1 MKFYIIVLFF
11 CFSIH
16 LSADE
21 NIIVDFFSSENIE
34 DKDISKKKELAYKL
48 IQQNQFTDAY
58 DIVDELI
65 VYYED
70 GDDYINLGYYN
81 YQMSN
86 IYAGIYDFSKSI
98 EYNLKASELLK
109 SDKQYYFMSQIAL
122 ADSYYNYDKFD
133 ESIDIL
139 NQLNTFN
146 EYKTP
151 KIYNLLGL
159 NYERLEQYDTA
170 NEYYNKGLTL
180 ESSDDLIKNKARNLM
195 FMGNYTNAR
204 IYLNKLKLKL
214 NDLNSE
220 EVFKYHLYS
229 GELYLKSNKLLKAK
243 EELQKCLNIKDV
255 NPYKRMEAYSFL
267 ISTLD
272 RIGDKSASVK
282 YSDKRTLLF
291 HSIIESRNKSVV
303 EFAEKVN
310 KADKEKLIALHEYEE
325 LVSYI
330 IFSIIILVT
339 LIALFFAIKHYRN
352 KNNILSENIHEKEL
366 IQTATNTIVE
376 DKLRNIVQ
384 DLTIEFVTDPDLS
397 DKEELHEKFDSLI
410 TELNSIKSINLN

>member
-1 MKFYIIVLFF
+1 MKFYIIFLFF

-34 DKDISKKKELAYKL
+34 DKDISKKKDLAYKL
-48 IQQNQFTDAY
+48 IQLNQFTEAY
-58 DIVDELI
+58 NIVTELI
-65 VYYED
+65 EFYKEK
-70 GDDYINLGYYN
+70 DDDLKLGYYY

-86 IYAGIYDFSKSI
+86 IYAGIYDLSKSI
-98 EYNLKASELLK
+98 EFNLKASELLK
-109 SDKQYYFMSQIAL
+109 SNKQYYFMSQLAL

-139 NQLNTFN
+139 NQLNTSN
-146 EYKTP
+146 EYNSP
-151 KIYNLLGL
+151 EVYNLLGL
-159 NYERLEQYDTA
+159 NYERLKQYNTA
-170 NEYYNKGLTL
+170 NEYYDKGL
-180 ESSDDLIKNKARNLM
+180 DLSFSNNLIVNKARNLM
-195 FMGNYTNAR
+195 FMKDYRGA
-204 IYLNKLKLKL
+204 
-214 NDLNSE
+214 
-220 EVFKYHLYS
+220 
-229 GELYLKSNKLLKAK
+229 ELYLSKFKQDDITPGENFEYHMYKG
-243 EELQKCLNIKDV
+243 ELQLHKNNLRQAKDEFLKCLNTKPV

-325 LVSYI
+325 LVSLVI
-330 IFSIIILVT
+330 SSIVILVT
-339 LIALFFAIKHYRN
+339 LIALFFAIKYYRK